1 VQFATFRRDPTDIA
15 GHPLVATAVHNGH
28 EVRADVAD
36 LLALDD
42 ETRLRE
48 EDPFTDF
55 FATAF
60 ETSVVV
66 NRTRFEVDL
75 NRSRSEAV
83 YTNAE
88 EAWNLQVWKEPL
100 PAAMKDESLRLYDRF
115 FVDLAALLDEI
126 VAIHGGFVLYDLH
139 SYNHRRQGP
148 DSTPAPAAQNPV
160 VNLGTGSLP
169 EAWGGVADTFLQI
182 IRTHQVAGASI
193 DAREN
198 VKFRGRHVA
207 SWVHQNYG
215 EIACALAI
223 ELKKV
228 WMDEWTGEIDVERQA
243 AMRDALLATV
253 DPVIAA
259 WRTSAGL

>member
-1 VQFATFRRDPTDIA
+1 M
-15 GHPLVATAVHNGH
+15 
-28 EVRADVAD
+28 AD
-36 LLALDD
+36 LLALDE

-66 NRTRFEVDL
+66 FRSRFEVDL

-83 YTNAE
+83 YSDAE
-88 EAWNLQVWKEPL
+88 EAWNLKVWKEPL
-100 PAAMKDESLRLYDRF
+100 PAAVKEESLELYDRF
-115 FVDLAALLDEI
+115 FADFQTLLDEM
-126 VAIHGGFVLYDLH
+126 VATHGGFVLYDLH
-139 SYNHRRQGP
+139 SYNHRRLGP
-148 DSTPAPAAQNPV
+148 DSAPAPPAQNPV

-169 EAWGGVADTFLQI
+169 KTWTRVADTFLEVM
-182 IRTHQVAGASI
+182 RTCQVGGDKV
-193 DAREN
+193 DARQN

-207 SWVHQNYG
+207 SWVHENYG

-228 WMDEWTGEIDVERQA
+228 WMDEWTGEVDPGKQA
-243 AMRDALLATV
+243 ALRDALIATV
-253 DPVIAA
+253 EPVTIA
-259 WRTSAGL
+259 WRTCAGL